1 MPVLQIWYC
10 TRCRKSC
17 KVQPPTEAPA
27 CQCKNPV
34 PGLHPT
40 EVTVSDQPR
49 RNPLHVLSDEE
60 ARIRALARK
69 GTQVR
74 VTFDAEVTHAMQW
87 SNGTDRGLEF
97 DVITPDGRRYSINPQ
112 LAGLHIEAIPADEES
127 VS

>member
-40 EVTVSDQPR
+40 EVTVSDEPK
-49 RNPLHVLSDEE
+49 RNPMHVLSHEE
-60 ARIRALARK
+60 GRIRALARK
-69 GTQVR
+69 GTRVR
-74 VTFDAEVTHAMQW
+74 VTFEATVTDAIQW
-87 SNGTDRGLEF
+87 SAADRRGLEF
-97 DVITPDGRRYSINPQ
+97 DLTTPDGRHYTIDPQ
-112 LAGLHIEAIPADEES
+112 LAGLHIDAVPADEES
-127 VS
+127 AS